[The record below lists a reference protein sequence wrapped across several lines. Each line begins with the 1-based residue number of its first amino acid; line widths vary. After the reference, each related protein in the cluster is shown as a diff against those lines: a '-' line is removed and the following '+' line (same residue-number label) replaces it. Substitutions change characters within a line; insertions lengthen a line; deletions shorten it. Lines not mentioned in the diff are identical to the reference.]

1 MTSSEGLKETLL
13 ADLDCPII
21 NSATQHNLNQV
32 VFWLEGVAQ
41 TGLAI
46 LGITFNIIFALILS
60 KKELR
65 NSFNILLIV
74 LSTFDTTYLITAF
87 CESLR
92 KSFKLATNLH
102 IELFPYLL
110 YPMQGIALTGSIFMT
125 VAIAFERY
133 VAVHNPINYNRAMN
147 DARATR
153 ARVFRFVFPVIV
165 ASVLFS
171 VPKFFESTVVHK
183 YIPSTNETIA
193 VLNYTAFRV
202 HPTYARYVNWSKL
215 LVQGILPVTLL
226 IFFNKKIYCDVKE
239 RQQRW
244 RPIVQAYTPTIL
256 SEDSE
261 SHMNA
266 SSSSHRRKRPTFASS
281 VSTPLLENGGQVSSS
296 LLNRPSGFCS
306 SQHELAVPSQN
317 RSPSPSSIRPS
328 SVVDRNAKR
337 RRVEDRLAILFMG
350 IVAVFFICNLPRIF
364 LHMYETSVMEKA
376 RECSRLRQRSFPAW
390 VWVMT
395 SVSHLF
401 LVINSSV
408 NLLIYC
414 LWNAQFRK
422 VAKTMLINLCL
433 LKNRLGSQ
441 SRGYNTNN
449 NNTQALNVSLGEGD
463 HEPRSRN
470 CQNSDKLF
478 SGQKY
483 LSVRSSGRCFTRD
496 LGEFQSSSTECR
508 RVPSN
513 DLDSPRSV
521 ASSVIMIERHEL
533 TFSQTEQDRPSSSP
547 QVPTNSYSIPVGIMN
562 IAKICID
569 IQSTA
574 KKPMRPSASSERRS
588 PSSVHIRE
596 TRI

>member
-1 MTSSEGLKETLL
+1 MTSSEGLKETFMS
-13 ADLDCPII
+13 DPDCPII
-21 NSATQHNLNQV
+21 NSATQHNLNQM

-183 YIPSTNETIA
+183 YNPSTNETIA
-193 VLNYTAFRV
+193 MLNYTAFRV

-215 LVQGILPVTLL
+215 LVQGVLPVTLL

-256 SEDSE
+256 SDDSE
-261 SHMNA
+261 SHLNA
-266 SSSSHRRKRPTFASS
+266 STSSHRRKRPTYATS
-281 VSTPLLENGGQVSSS
+281 VSTPLLENGGQATSN
-296 LLNRPSGFCS
+296 LLQRPPGLCS
-306 SQHELAVPSQN
+306 SQHELAVPSLN

-376 RECSRLRQRSFPAW
+376 LECSRLRQRSFPAW

-433 LKNRLGSQ
+433 LKNRLGQ
-441 SRGYNTNN
+441 SRGYNTN
-449 NNTQALNVSLGEGD
+449 NNTQALNVSLGDGGD
-463 HEPRSRN
+463 EPRSRN
-470 CQNSDKLF
+470 CQNSEHKLF

-483 LSVRSSGRCFTRD
+483 LSVQSSGQCYSRE
-496 LGEFQSSSTECR
+496 LGDFQASPLECR

-533 TFSQTEQDRPSSSP
+533 TFSQTEQERASSSSP
-547 QVPTNSYSIPVGIMN
+547 QVPGNSYSIPVGIMN

-569 IQSTA
+569 IQST
-574 KKPMRPSASSERRS
+574 KKPRRSSSERRS